1 MPASSRHRRTDI
13 LVCRMVSTRSA
24 YRVSE
29 ACGGG
34 PPPISPRNDT
44 DLRFV
49 FARLRELVPAGLP
62 ATLRLA
68 HIRSADGWCRRRKTN
83 FEITVS
89 RYMSRCEAVDVL
101 LHEWAHAVAWS
112 HLDDALGK
120 NPAVTK
126 AELEYSSHGP
136 AWGVAFSRIYQTYVA
151 DIMGD
156 LPSRGPKLPFED
168 WK

>member
-1 MPASSRHRRTDI
+1 MLASSRRRRTDI

-24 YRVSE
+24 FRLSE
-29 ACGGG
+29 ARGGG
-34 PPPISPRNDT
+34 PPLISPRNDT

-49 FARLRELVPAGLP
+49 FDRLRELVPAGLP

-68 HIRSADGWCRRRKTN
+68 HICSADGWCRRHKTK

-89 RYMSRCEAVDVL
+89 RYMNRCEAIDVL
-101 LHEWAHAVAWS
+101 LHEWAHAVAWN
-112 HLDDALGK
+112 HLDDALAK
-120 NPAVTK
+120 NPSVPK
-126 AELEYSSHGP
+126 SEFDHLLHGP
-136 AWGVAFSRIYQTYVA
+136 AWGVAFSRIYQCFVA